1 MSCFFQ
7 AEKSQPGDKAK
18 EGHVITGLSMAFS
31 VVHEIID
38 QLLEKT
44 TDAAQN
50 QTIRI
55 KKNSFLMEKKLFF

>member
-1 MSCFFQ
+1 
-7 AEKSQPGDKAK
+7 
-18 EGHVITGLSMAFS
+18 MAFS